1 MTDQEKKEIIAEVES
16 SIMEKMKGKCIK
28 EDTQSAL
35 SIPRNKWFSHG
46 VRSQSPMHKEFGNYA
61 YWQVWENI
69 RKLTC
74 LICGVGY
81 CRQLVGNEDAEEIA
95 EKICQFIY
103 DLRKEKLE
111 SEDNQCQVEQNTQ

>member
-35 SIPRNKWFSHG
+35 STPRNKWFSHINKP
-46 VRSQSPMHKEFGNYA
+46 SLMHKEFGNYA
-61 YWQVWENI
+61 YWQVWENV

-95 EKICQFIY
+95 EKMCQFVY

-111 SEDNQCQVEQNTQ
+111 SEERKCQNQSKQS

>member
-1 MTDQEKKEIIAEVES
+1 MTEKEKSEIILEVKA
-16 SIMEKMKGKCIK
+16 SIMEEMKGKCIK

-35 SIPRNKWFSHG
+35 AAPRNKWF
-46 VRSQSPMHKEFGNYA
+46 VRSTSKDNPSPMYKIFGTYA

-81 CRQLVGNEDAEEIA
+81 CRQLNGNMKADEIA
-95 EKICQFIY
+95 DKICEFIY
-103 DLRKEKLE
+103 NLRDEQVNSCKE
-111 SEDNQCQVEQNTQ
+111 SEVSE